1 MGLKVKV
8 EKLEDV
14 EEQYRSLYIE
24 KDGAWHLDAEGIEDA
39 GGLQKALAAARRE
52 AKTFEGQVAAWKKLG
67 KTPEEINEMIRAAAE
82 AEEAKARNEGQWD
95 KLRAQLEGNH
105 QKAMADQQAEN
116 ARLRK
121 QIEALMV
128 DAAATAQIAD
138 SKGSPHLLL
147 PHVQKQTRVIEENGQ
162 FTVRVVDA
170 KGDPRL
176 GPKGEFMTIGELVSE
191 MRASEQFGRAFE
203 ASGASGSGMQPTP
216 PPSGGA
222 GGGGLRVPTSWADA
236 KTPQEKAEFLKTK
249 PAAPQNR

>member
-1 MGLKVKV
+1 MALKLKFD
-8 EKLEDV
+8 KLDDIP
-14 EEQYRSLYIE
+14 EEHRSLYIE
-24 KDGAWHLDAEGIEDA
+24 KDGAWHLDAEGIEEA
-39 GGLQKALAAARRE
+39 GGLSKALAAARRE
-52 AKTFEGQVAAWKKLG
+52 AKTYEAQVKAWKDLG
-67 KTPEEINEMIRAAAE
+67 KTPEEIHEMIRAAQE

-105 QKAMADQQAEN
+105 TKAMADKDAEN
-116 ARLRK
+116 VRLRK

-138 SKGSPHLLL
+138 AKGSPHLLL
-147 PHVQKQTRVIEENGQ
+147 PHVQKQTKVVEENGQ

-176 GPKGEFMTIGELVSE
+176 GAKGEFMTIGELVSE

-203 ASGASGSGMQPTP
+203 ASGTTGSGMQPGT

-222 GGGGLRVPTSWADA
+222 GGGGARVPTSWADA